1 MPALSLETLVQPDRA
16 VLVAIEVQ
24 NGVVGPESALPAL
37 AEAGAE
43 VGMIG
48 NVARLAR
55 AARAAGVQVIHATA
69 ESLPHGFGASRN
81 ARLFGGAR
89 RAGADNTPG
98 SSSVQPVAEVEVD
111 PADLILPRYHGL
123 SPLTG
128 SPLDSLLR
136 NSGITTIV
144 VVGVSLNV
152 AVTNVVFDAVN
163 RAYQVVVV
171 TDAVA
176 GTPVSYGAQVL
187 EHTISFLATLTTT
200 DELVRTW
207 ASLAKL

>member
-24 NGVVGPESALPAL
+24 NGVVGPETALPAL

-89 RAGADNTPG
+89 RAGASNSPG
-98 SSSVQPVAEVEVD
+98 SSSVQPVAELEVD
-111 PADLILPRYHGL
+111 PDDLILPRYHGL

-128 SPLDSLLR
+128 SALDSLLR

-152 AVTNVVFDAVN
+152 AVTNMVFDAVN

-176 GTPVSYGAQVL
+176 GTPVAYGAQVL

-200 DELVRTW
+200 DELVATW
-207 ASLAKL
+207 ASLAK